1 MDYAQD
7 NPHNN
12 YFYELG
18 KALKK
23 QNMARQI
30 KSEYAEELAPLLTK
44 FWENGGKEKYES
56 TKSMRDANGIP
67 DRQWFAAQL
76 MSIIDEA
83 EITYNAEETK

>member
-12 YFYELG
+12 YFYQLG
-18 KALKK
+18 QALKK

-30 KSEYAEELAPLLTK
+30 KSEYAEELAPLLTR
-44 FWENGGKEKYES
+44 FWENGGKEKYEA

-67 DRQWFAAQL
+67 DSQWFSAQL
-76 MSIIDEA
+76 MDIVDNA
-83 EITYNAEETK
+83 EITINAEETK